1 MNDSNPETTKPET
14 VKLMIGCAQGKRT
27 SDLRL
32 QTSARSPGRCMRRPR
47 GWRVA
52 RSLKSEV
59 GGLENVRV
67 LSPRRLFLTQSRRG
81 AEDADVRLKKRTGK
95 VPAGLIS
102 IEDVLS
108 APMPSP
114 DGSPGLI
121 PIGRSGEDFYFG
133 FSTKYHDREV
143 GLIAYQLRSY
153 SPTLGRWLNRDPI
166 EEEGG
171 VNLYG
176 FVDNGPVFT
185 ADSIGSAK
193 FKGKSKTSG
202 FFYSFSVAKCEV
214 VIIYGHGHI
223 RLHHE
228 VTFVDKKTSAAY
240 FWGCWPDVT
249 NSKIPR

>member
-1 MNDSNPETTKPET
+1 
-14 VKLMIGCAQGKRT
+14 MICGSATEKMRT
-27 SDLRL
+27 SDFRRR
-32 QTSARSPGRCMRRPR
+32 TSAGLRGRCMRRPR

-59 GGLENVRV
+59 GSHHLVIAQG
-67 LSPRRLFLTQSRRG
+67 LSPVRLFLTQSRRG
-81 AEDADVRLKKRTGK
+81 AEDAEVRLKKRTGK

-102 IEDVLS
+102 IENVPS

-114 DGSPGLI
+114 DGSPVLI
-121 PIGRSGEDFYFG
+121 PVGLRGEDFSFG

-143 GLIAYQLRSY
+143 DLIAYQLRSY
-153 SPTLGRWLNRDPI
+153 SPVLGRWLNRDPI

-202 FFYSFSVAKCEV
+202 FFYSFSVDKCEV
-214 VIIYGHGHI
+214 VSVCP
-223 RLHHE
+223 LNL
-228 VTFVDKKTSAAY
+228 K
-240 FWGCWPDVT
+240 C
-249 NSKIPR
+249 